1 MQSKNPHKTK
11 SIFLQLLGVTICTI
25 AIIYF
30 AINYID
36 QLIPAYK
43 QNYQSQKKET
53 AKELFDIEYYY
64 HMVQGGERSL
74 ENKNYSA
81 AQHEFI
87 TALKYRPNDRRANL
101 GLTKVLLND
110 CKQRKINCEL
120 SNQYYQKFIS
130 SSNLTKKELINL
142 DSYR

>member
-1 MQSKNPHKTK
+1 MQSKNSHKTK

-120 SNQYYQKFIS
+120 PNQYYQKFIS
-130 SSNLTKKELINL
+130 SGNLTKKELINL